1 LPDIEKKALL
11 FSHFLIKTNR
21 MYAIL
26 HQRITED
33 TGNPWPRTLIR
44 NKERN
49 IMPSKG
55 KEERLEQKA
64 YWEGKL
70 SQRLAQLKED
80 GVESG
85 KTVKDTVVK
94 QIRAKLRET
103 NNRLETI
110 DKMEK
115 KIQEM
120 AATKAEKL
128 AAPKVKKSKKETA
141 EEEAES
147 KRQQKK
153 KKKKA
158 KKEKKAE

>member
-1 LPDIEKKALL
+1 
-11 FSHFLIKTNR
+11 
-21 MYAIL
+21 
-26 HQRITED
+26 
-33 TGNPWPRTLIR
+33 
-44 NKERN
+44 
-49 IMPSKG
+49 MPSKG

-128 AAPKVKKSKKETA
+128 AAPKVKKSKKKTA
-141 EEEAES
+141 EEEEES

-158 KKEKKAE
+158 KKEKKAEWFIKHPDIADYGELHFLGAIFWTKIAGRLKHPAKESQGLQTPL